1 MELRDLNE
9 GVGLSNTRARLEH
22 LYGDAH
28 SITFDAPPVRRI
40 RGHDRPA
47 VFRRARP
54 KKFLSLRSKP
64 PPETPASPA

>member
-28 SITFDAPPVRRI
+28 SITFDAPSA
-40 RGHDRPA
+40 GGFA
-47 VFRRARP
+47 VTIGLPYFAAP
-54 KKFLSLRSKP
+54 TEEEIPEP
-64 PPETPASPA
+64 PLEASA